1 MPYEVEKSSRGDQR
15 RHRLLELGLELFG
28 SRSYADISIDDIA
41 AAAEI
46 SRGLLYH
53 YFSNKRG
60 FYVESIRFAAA
71 QLLDRVDPGRDQP
84 PDDRLREGLSNYLAY
99 VENFGT
105 AYATL
110 LRGGLGF
117 DPTVA
122 EIVERTRETI
132 VDRMLAD
139 LGFGEAPAT
148 FRVAVRAWIGMVET
162 ASMDWLE
169 RREKIS
175 RDDLIALL
183 VAALRGVL
191 ETAAAR
197 TYGAREKWPTTLR

>member
-1 MPYEVEKSSRGDQR
+1 MPYARENSLRGDRR

-28 SRSYADISIDDIA
+28 TRSYADISIDDIA
-41 AAAEI
+41 AKAGI

-71 QLLDRVDPGRDQP
+71 QLLDRVSPGRDLS
-84 PDDRLREGLSNYLAY
+84 PDERLREGLTNYLLY

-105 AYATL
+105 AYATFM
-110 LRGGLGF
+110 RSGLGF

-132 VDRMLAD
+132 VNRILDDM
-139 LGFGEAPAT
+139 GFVDPPT
-148 FRVAVRAWIGMVET
+148 LFRVAVRSWIGMVET

-169 RREKIS
+169 EREPM
-175 RDDLIALL
+175 RQDLIDLL
-183 VAALRGVL
+183 AAGLRAVIESAAAL
-191 ETAAAR
+191 
-197 TYGAREKWPTTLR
+197 TYGERERWPATLR